1 MTLDK
6 RIAEHMKRVDALQ
19 KEVFDRK
26 PSPADARRPDQ
37 MKHERAATVRA
48 AIDRLQRDRK
58 ATMARFDVEIT
69 AREAELKELE
79 RSTDVDFGRQQS
91 GSPGAQKPPRKAA
104 TGKGKDSGRS

>member
-26 PSPADARRPDQ
+26 PSPADAKRPDQ
-37 MKHERAATVRA
+37 MKRERAATVRT

-58 ATMARFDVEIT
+58 QTMARFDAEIT

-79 RSTDVDFGRQQS
+79 RSMDVDFAQQQS
-91 GSPGAQKPPRKAA
+91 GSPGAPKPPGKRP
-104 TGKGKDSGRS
+104 TGKGKDSGR